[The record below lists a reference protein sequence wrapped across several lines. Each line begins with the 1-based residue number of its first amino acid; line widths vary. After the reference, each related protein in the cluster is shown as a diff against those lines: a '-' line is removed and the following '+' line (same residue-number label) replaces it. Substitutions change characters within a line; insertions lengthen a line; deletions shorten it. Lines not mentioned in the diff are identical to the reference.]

1 MKKNNYG
8 GVFSKSFLIKVMRAY
23 ILLFLITICRVF
35 SSEGYSQ
42 RVSLNFE
49 NIELEKIFREIESR
63 SDYSFF
69 YSNNVIDNSQR
80 VSINVQDEK
89 LERTLQLLFQN
100 TNIDFTFVKNQIVLF
115 PRDSVDI
122 KKEIEELIPKNQSFI
137 DEEEVKDYVD
147 SLVKIIMQNPITG
160 TVVDNTGYPLPGATV
175 LIRGTDTGVQT
186 DFDGN
191 FTIQAK
197 PGDILVIS
205 YVGFETVEVTAT
217 KKPLKVALLESV
229 NQLNEV
235 IITGYGV
242 QRKSRV
248 TGSAANLDLSA
259 ITGVP
264 RAAVQESIQGNIAG
278 VLVTSSS
285 GQPGATPNVRIR
297 GVGSFDSAFPL
308 YVIDGFQTTDAGV
321 IASLNP
327 NDIEAISV
335 LKDAAST
342 SIYGTRGANGVI
354 VIQTKSGR
362 DGKTKVSYSTQ
373 SGFTSAT
380 VADRFKPLNTSEL
393 QELLVE
399 GVQNAGIRN
408 TDTEALDFL
417 VSNGFNPDIDT
428 DWYDLITR
436 DGLYQQHDLSVR
448 GGGEKTRFFLSGG
461 YFNQEGIILGSGFER
476 MNSRL
481 KLDHH
486 FSDRLKTSAY
496 MSYNKSISK
505 VRPTG
510 GAFANPVR
518 SIYRLRSDIS
528 PFNDDGTFNF
538 DFNNTH
544 NPIAQA
550 QQEIRRNIT
559 HRILAGAN
567 LSYDIID
574 GLAYESVINMN
585 QTFQDQFLRL
595 PAGFGD
601 GRPTGRGEQDSNFLF
616 TWLFRNMLKYNK
628 SWNDHN
634 VSAFA
639 GYELQKVRN
648 KFSDL
653 TVENIPDGFEDLNN
667 GSLPTLASTEKV
679 QSGLNSVFLNAEYS
693 FADTYLISGSIRRD
707 GSSSFGSNNRYANFW
722 SVGVGWNIANE
733 SFMDALGFINTLKFR
748 ASYGE
753 NGNDPVSG
761 IFNLFSVNDYDGN
774 PGLVFSDLG
783 NPDIKWEVNKP
794 LNIGLDYSFFNGR
807 ILGSFDWY
815 KRETTDLLRNRP
827 ISATNGD
834 TSIAENI
841 GSMENTGIEFDVTT
855 RNLIETNHGFSWNT
869 NFNITINRNEVTKLS
884 GDNEP
889 IIGTTSIIA
898 VGEDFETFYLP
909 VYAGVDPANGN
920 ALWYTDET
928 RSEITANYNNAD
940 QAIIGRATPDFYA
953 GLRNTIS
960 YKGLSL
966 DFQLYTA
973 WGGLVYDT
981 WNRFT
986 NSDGSRRLATTGNV
1000 SRGTYERRWQRP
1012 GDITDVPAF
1021 VYGNTQTG
1029 SSSQRSSRFIYDGS
1043 YVRLR
1048 EVSLAYQLPNSAI
1061 GVIGLSTARIYLKG
1075 NNLYTFLKDDRLERD
1090 PEAGSDG
1097 RLNQEIPISK
1107 AIFLGLDITF

>member
-1 MKKNNYG
+1 MK
-8 GVFSKSFLIKVMRAY
+8 SY
-23 ILLFLITICRVF
+23 ILLLFITITRVF
-35 SSEGYSQ
+35 SSGGYAQ
-42 RVSLNFE
+42 NVSLNFE
-49 NIELEKIFREIESR
+49 NIALEKVLREIEVK

-69 YSNNVIDNSQR
+69 YSNNLIDNSQK
-80 VSINVQDEK
+80 VSINVSDEK
-89 LERTLQLLFQN
+89 LERTLQLLFHP

-115 PRDSVDI
+115 PRDNEDI
-122 KKEIEELIPKNQSFI
+122 KKEIEELIPENDSVI
-137 DEEEVKDYVD
+137 NNEEANNYVET
-147 SLVKIIMQNPITG
+147 LTKIIMQDPITG
-160 TVVDNTGYPLPGATV
+160 KITDAKGFPLPGATV
-175 LIRGTDTGVQT
+175 IVKGTNTGVQT
-186 DFDGN
+186 DFDGIFSIN
-191 FTIQAK
+191 AE

-205 YVGFETVEVTAT
+205 YIGFETVEVTAVKSGVNVT
-217 KKPLKVALLESV
+217 LLESV

-235 IITGYGV
+235 IVTGYGV

-248 TGSAANLDLSA
+248 TGSATNLDLKA
-259 ITGVP
+259 ITAVP
-264 RAAVQESIQGNIAG
+264 RAAVQESIQGNVAG
-278 VLVTSSS
+278 VQVTSSS
-285 GQPGATPNVRIR
+285 GQPGSTPNVRIR

-321 IASLNP
+321 VASLNP

-373 SGFTSAT
+373 SGFSSAT
-380 VADRFKPLNTSEL
+380 VADRFKALSTPEL

-408 TDTEALDFL
+408 NDADALDFL
-417 VSNGFNPDIDT
+417 ISNGFNPDVNT
-428 DWYDLITR
+428 DWFDLITR
-436 DGLYQQHDLSVR
+436 DGLYQQHDLSVT
-448 GGGEKTRFFLSGG
+448 GGSEKTRFFISGG
-461 YFNQEGIILGSGFER
+461 YFNQEGVILASGFER

-481 KLDHH
+481 KLDHY
-486 FSDRLKTSAY
+486 FTDRLKTGAY
-496 MSYNKSISK
+496 ISYNKSISN
-505 VRPTG
+505 VRPDG

-518 SIYRLRSDIS
+518 SIYRIRPDIS
-528 PFNDDGTFNF
+528 PFNEDGTFNF
-538 DFNNTH
+538 GFNSTH
-544 NPIAQA
+544 NPLAQA
-550 QQEIRRNIT
+550 EAETRRNIT

-567 LSYDIID
+567 LSYEILE
-574 GLAYESVINMN
+574 GLTYESLINMN
-585 QTFQDQFLRL
+585 QTFRDNFIRL

-601 GRPTGRGEQDSNFLF
+601 GRPTGRGEQDSDFLF
-616 TWLFRNMLKYNK
+616 SWLFRNLLKYNK
-628 SWNDHN
+628 TWNDHN
-634 VSAFA
+634 ISAFG

-667 GSLPTLASTEKV
+667 GSLPTVASTNKA

-693 FADTYLISGSIRRD
+693 YADKYLISGSVRRD
-707 GSSSFGSNNRYANFW
+707 GSSSFGENNRFANFW
-722 SVGVGWNIANE
+722 SVGIGWNLANE
-733 SFMDALGFINTLKFR
+733 NFMSDIDFINVLKFR
-748 ASYGE
+748 ASYGA

-761 IFNLFSVNDYDGN
+761 IFNLFSVNDYDGS
-774 PGLVFSDLG
+774 PGLIFSDVG
-783 NPDIKWEVNKP
+783 NPNIKWEVNKP
-794 LNIGLDYSFFNGR
+794 LNVGIDYSVFNGR
-807 ILGSFDWY
+807 IQGSFDWY

-827 ISATNGD
+827 ISASNGD

-841 GSMENTGIEFDVTT
+841 GSMENTGVELDITT
-855 RNLIETNHGFSWNT
+855 RNFVAVDNGFSWTT
-869 NFNITINRNEVTKLS
+869 NFNVTINRNKVTRLS
-884 GDNEP
+884 GNDEP

-920 ALWYTDET
+920 ALWYTDGT
-928 RSEITANYNNAD
+928 RTEVTADYDNAN

-960 YKGLSL
+960 YKGISL

-986 NSDGSRRLATTGNV
+986 NSDGSRRLSSTGNV

-1043 YVRLR
+1043 YIRLR
-1048 EVSLAYQLPNSAI
+1048 EVSLTYQLPSSAI
-1061 GVIGLSTARIYLKG
+1061 SLIGLSTARVYVKG
-1075 NNLYTFLKDDRLERD
+1075 NNLYTFLRDDRLERD

-1097 RLNQEIPISK
+1097 RLNQEIPISR
-1107 AIFLGLDITF
+1107 ALFLGLDITF